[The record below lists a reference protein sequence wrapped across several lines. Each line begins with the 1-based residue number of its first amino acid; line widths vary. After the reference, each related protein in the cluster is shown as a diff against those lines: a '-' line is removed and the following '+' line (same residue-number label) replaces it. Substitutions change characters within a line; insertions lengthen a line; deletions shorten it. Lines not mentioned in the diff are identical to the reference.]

1 MLKNLTIKTKLIVN
15 LVISICI
22 ILIIGLMTFVN
33 LQKLHDY
40 QNTLNEINN
49 RALLAVEVSSY
60 GEKLYSIIA
69 DSLIYDDIENAEK
82 EFAIEKDNALEQME
96 LLKEGAN
103 QKQKE
108 LLSSANT
115 EYLKIVAGFQNKVLT
130 KLKNLSGDY
139 NSNETYSFTDSGS
152 IDISQDI
159 ALNEALLNASVDELR
174 PYIAEFESLLNQ
186 VSEDVLANAEL
197 EKAKFEQTVRSII
210 MTSLILIGIGI
221 VLILLAAIFIMKS
234 ITSPLNK
241 AVHFVENISKWDMS
255 QDISVNN
262 NDEIGVLV
270 KAMKNMSENIKERI
284 SVINEISAGNLD
296 VSVEKASEN
305 DDLAGSI
312 NTVVASLTSL
322 ISETKNIAESAI
334 QGKLHIRGQ
343 AGEYSGAYGV
353 IVSSINNI
361 VDTLVNHI
369 DSVPSPIMI
378 IDKNF
383 DIQYMNKSGAE
394 VIGLSQNEL
403 LGMKCYDCFKTSDCN
418 TSKCA
423 AGIAMNEDKIATSE
437 TEAHPGDHNLE
448 ISYDGIPLNDSA
460 GQVLGSLEV
469 ITDLTDIKKAQ
480 RVSEKQIAFQEK
492 EVQALTKN
500 LELLAQGNLNMTFET
515 SEADEDTRQIAES
528 FEQIKTNLGTS
539 IEAIKAYITEISDVL
554 TQIANSNLDV
564 EITNDYMGDFSAI
577 KDALNLIIESFN
589 HVLYEINSSSDQV
602 ATGAGQLS
610 ASSQELS
617 QGAAE
622 QTNAI
627 EQLTTSITQLAS
639 QTKENAENANNANVL
654 TNTVKQNANTGN
666 THMQDMLSSMDE
678 INSASNNISK
688 IIKVIDEIAF
698 QTNILALNAAV
709 EAARAG
715 EHGKGFAVVAEEVRN
730 LAARSAQAAQETTDL
745 IEGSIQKA
753 ESGTKTANDT
763 ATALNEIIDGVTKAA
778 ELIEKIAA
786 SSNEQSYGINE
797 INDGIEQV
805 SKVVQTNSSTA
816 EESAAS
822 SEELSAQAQTLK
834 EMVEKFKLKA
844 SQSESMPRALSAPD
858 AFDEASLDEELDKNN
873 PSEAYDDT
881 ASQFEDNNKS
891 ENIDENLEDD
901 DFGKY

>member
-1 MLKNLTIKTKLIVN
+1 MLKNLTIKSKLIVN

-22 ILIIGLMTFVN
+22 ILIIGFMTFIN
-33 LQKLHDY
+33 LQKLTYY
-40 QNTLNEINN
+40 QNNLNEIND

-69 DSLIYDDIENAEK
+69 DSLIYNDIENSEK
-82 EFAIEKDNALEQME
+82 EFVVEKVKALEKME
-96 LLKEGAN
+96 LLEEGAN
-103 QKQKE
+103 EKQMQ
-108 LLSSANT
+108 LLYDANK
-115 EYLKIVAGFQNKVLT
+115 EYLKIVAGFQNKTLP
-130 KLKNLSGDY
+130 KLKNLSGNY
-139 NSNETYSFTDSGS
+139 SSNDEHDFTDSGS
-152 IDISQDI
+152 VDISKNDE
-159 ALNEALLNASVDELR
+159 LNEALLNASLEELR
-174 PYIAEFESLLNQ
+174 PYIAEYENLLNQ
-186 VSEDVLANAEL
+186 VSEDVLANASFQKSE
-197 EKAKFEQTVRSII
+197 FERTIRSIVI
-210 MTSLILIGIGI
+210 TSLVLIGIGTL
-221 VLILLAAIFIMKS
+221 LILLTAIFIIKS
-234 ITSPLNK
+234 IISPLKK

-255 QDISVNN
+255 ENITVNN
-262 NDEIGVLV
+262 NDEIGILV
-270 KAMKNMSENIKERI
+270 SAMNSMSENINERI

-305 DDLAGSI
+305 DELAGSI
-312 NTVVASLTSL
+312 NTVVASLKSL
-322 ISETKNIAESAI
+322 ISETKNIADNAI
-334 QGKLHIRGQ
+334 HGKLHIRGQ
-343 AGEYSGAYGV
+343 ADEYSGAYGV

-378 IDKNF
+378 IDKDF
-383 DIQYMNKSGAE
+383 EIQYMNKSGAD

-403 LGMKCYDCFKTSDCN
+403 LGTKCYDCFKTSDCN

-423 AGIAMNEDKIATSE
+423 AGIAMNENKTATSE
-437 TEAHPGDHNLE
+437 ADAHPGEHNLE
-448 ISYDGIPLNDSA
+448 ISYDGIPLTDSV
-460 GQVLGSLEV
+460 GNVLGSLEV

-480 RVSEKQIAFQEK
+480 RISEKQIAFQEK

-500 LELLAQGNLNMTFET
+500 LELLAQGNLNMTFDDAE
-515 SEADEDTRQIAES
+515 SDDDTRQIAEN
-528 FEQIKTNLGTS
+528 FEKIKSNLKASIDAIKT
-539 IEAIKAYITEISDVL
+539 YITEISDVL
-554 TQIANSNLDV
+554 TEIANSNLNV

-589 HVLYEINSSSDQV
+589 RVLYEINNSSDQV

-627 EQLTTSITQLAS
+627 EQLISSITQLAA
-639 QTKENAENANNANVL
+639 QTDKNAENANNANNL
-654 TNTVKQNANTGN
+654 TNTVKQNANKGN
-666 THMQDMLSSMDE
+666 THMQEMLTSMDE

-753 ESGTKTANDT
+753 ESGTETANNT
-763 ATALNEIIDGVTKAA
+763 ANALNEIIEGVTKAA
-778 ELIEKIAA
+778 ELIGEIAT
-786 SSNEQSYGINE
+786 SSNEQSKGINE

-805 SKVVQTNSSTA
+805 SEVVQTNSSTA

-834 EMVEKFKLKA
+834 EMVENFKLKA
-844 SQSESMPRALSAPD
+844 NQSQATTQALPYPD
-858 AFDEASLDEELDKNN
+858 KFDNISLDD
-873 PSEAYDDT
+873 AYDDT
-881 ASQFEDNNKS
+881 ASHAE
-891 ENIDENLEDD
+891 DENETEDLSKSLEDD
-901 DFGKY
+901 SFGKY